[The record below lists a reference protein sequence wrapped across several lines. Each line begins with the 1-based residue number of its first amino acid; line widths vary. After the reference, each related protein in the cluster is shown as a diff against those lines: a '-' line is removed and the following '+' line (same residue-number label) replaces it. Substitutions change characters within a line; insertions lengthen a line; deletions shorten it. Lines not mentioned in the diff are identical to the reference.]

1 MRHCVPVRIELDD
14 GTEYDGSDLALIL
27 TEAEARDLAEALVV
41 YFSEE
46 PRDAGWHDH
55 LDDRVTLA
63 IEPSPE
69 PLGIR
74 MGLDGQPL

>member
-1 MRHCVPVRIELDD
+1 MKLEA
-14 GTEYDGSDLALIL
+14 EDGSPYSGPSLWLVA
-27 TEAEARDLAEALVV
+27 TESEARDLAEALIM

-55 LDDRVTLA
+55 LSDQLTFA
-63 IEPSPE
+63 IEASEE

-74 MGLDGQPL
+74 LGLDGNSL